1 MSQFGVTQ
9 YIKKCCAD
17 AVTNKMV
24 EKQPLQVL
32 IVRDAPLRRHVF
44 LGFLRDLGGEG
55 SHQPVERRVVEQ
67 ILHDAIQ
74 RLLHLEE
81 KKQTNILLPDLLHRH
96 MTNKRTAAQRST
108 VLVSVGGGSAPV

>member
-74 RLLHLEE
+74 RLLHLEG
-81 KKQTNILLPDLLHRH
+81 KKTNILLPDLLHRH